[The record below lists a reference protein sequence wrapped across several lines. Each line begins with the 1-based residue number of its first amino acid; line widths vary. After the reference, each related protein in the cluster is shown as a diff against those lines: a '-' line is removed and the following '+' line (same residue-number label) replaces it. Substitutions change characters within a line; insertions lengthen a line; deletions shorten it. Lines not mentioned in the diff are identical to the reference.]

1 MSAIKTHK
9 MIKYIL
15 DKNGDKIR
23 NVSEAT
29 LNILEGKLE
38 LDMNGTPSNIVM
50 NYRGAGSFT
59 SNMPVSI
66 KTKIGKSVIL
76 ISNLFKEEFPQ
87 TLFSYYGDVEI
98 YSCSIVNYD
107 NSKLDVVVNN
117 TQLEKIIDKSKSNF
131 EDETEILISETKK
144 VKRRNL
150 KSGLARRTVTRKA
163 DRTESKYNPL
173 KEAKPTDK
181 PSIEPQKPTGS
192 PIGSPIKPQNR
203 TNIKYEGG
211 KK

>member
-87 TLFSYYGDVEI
+87 TLFSYYGNVEI

-117 TQLEKIIDKSKSNF
+117 TQLEKIIDK
-131 EDETEILISETKK
+131 SETKK